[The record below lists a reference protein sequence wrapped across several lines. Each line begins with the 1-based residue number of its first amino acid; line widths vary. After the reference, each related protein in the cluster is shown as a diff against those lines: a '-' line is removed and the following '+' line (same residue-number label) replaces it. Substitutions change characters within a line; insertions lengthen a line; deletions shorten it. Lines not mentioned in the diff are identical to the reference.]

1 MTLEERMQKI
11 EAAFGAQ
18 SDLVRQ
24 LRDAVTVTA
33 EMEAHQSRVLKEHSI
48 WLVEHDRAI
57 KEHEERMREHDERM
71 KTLDVRIANLV
82 SGIGEFM
89 RRDRA

>member
-1 MTLEERMQKI
+1 MSKI

-33 EMEAHQSRVLKEHSI
+33 EMEARQSRALKDHTQ

-57 KEHEERMREHDERM
+57 REHDVRMKEHDERM
-71 KTLDVRIANLV
+71 KTLDERIAGLV
-82 SGIGEFM
+82 SGMGEFM
-89 RRDRA
+89 RRERN

>member
-1 MTLEERMQKI
+1 MVKI

-18 SDLVRQ
+18 SDLVIQ

-33 EMEAHQSRVLKEHSI
+33 EMEARQSRALKDHAV

-57 KEHEERMREHDERM
+57 QEHHENM
-71 KTLDVRIANLV
+71 KTLDGRIAALV
-82 SGIGEFM
+82 SGMGEFM